1 MRALFSLVV
10 CAAVLCAA
18 AGCSAPEAPQAS
30 YLLGEDGRLIIKA
43 VPPDYTETRV
53 NTSGGVTIS
62 HITFANP
69 GGPVYALLAAPEN
82 PVAAI
87 VFVPGAGVKV
97 AAHLE
102 RAEAYAAAGI
112 AFCVVD
118 PRGNGDETPG
128 YSFDIQ
134 RDFTLYQEGKW
145 PQVYRVVT
153 DLIITRE
160 MLEER
165 YGVPVYAMGSSN
177 GGHYTAL
184 AVAADPAFAGWSG
197 ISTSGYGGAAAQ
209 FEGDLRLFILS
220 IDPDTAV
227 GYISPRPVRV
237 YHSIDDM
244 VIPYA
249 DGMALFNHAREPKD
263 FIAFNGTHGI
273 NTEVDAMVMADV
285 LTF

>member
-1 MRALFSLVV
+1 MRTTLSLLV

-43 VPPDYTETRV
+43 VPPDYTETGV
-53 NTSGGVTIS
+53 NRSGGVAIS
-62 HITFANP
+62 RITFSNP
-69 GGPVYALLAAPEN
+69 GGPVYALLAAPDD

-87 VFVPGAGVKV
+87 VFVPGAGVKAV
-97 AAHLE
+97 AHLE
-102 RAEAYAAAGI
+102 RAETYAAAGI
-112 AFCVVD
+112 VFCVVD

-134 RDFTLYQEGKW
+134 RDFALYREGKW
-145 PQVYRVVT
+145 PQVYRVIT
-153 DLIITRE
+153 DLIIARE
-160 MLEER
+160 MLDER

-177 GGHYTAL
+177 GGRYTAIS
-184 AVAADPAFAGWSG
+184 AAADPGFAGWFG
-197 ISTSGYGGAAAQ
+197 ISTSGYSGAAAQ
-209 FEGDLRLFILS
+209 FEGDFRLFIVS

-237 YHSIDDM
+237 YHAMDDR
-244 VIPYA
+244 VIPFA

-273 NTEVDAMVMADV
+273 TAEVDAMVMADV